1 MQAIAE
7 VVKARHIEKSG
18 APPLL
23 LPSVLPLQRLTL
35 RLVELIVRG
44 CIIGCKE
51 R

>member
-23 LPSVLPLQRLTL
+23 LPSELLLQRLTR

-44 CIIGCKE
+44 CVIGYKV